1 MGSSNSSNININDE
15 EKQKIEEAK
24 ETHSDIIQK
33 KQIIIEEKPK
43 IKVKIPLI
51 SGGYWIKMY
60 NSDETLKKIASDFVR
75 ENKIEIN
82 QQNYSIE
89 YKYKNNP
96 INIDET
102 PLKNLIEEDTTTIQ
116 IDQVI
121 KKIINDN
128 IDIIGKPFLDPFQI
142 YCFEIKTKT
151 FKKIKYK
158 KQTLLKY
165 KLNKLGNNYAYCNGN
180 NHLFISGRTG
190 NTPDEIIGFFWD
202 IDLMHEII
210 SFPIKIFPKINH
222 SMIYI
227 DKKVYIVGG
236 DDVNTLI
243 YDMDIEDKEVI
254 FWKNLHYKRFEPS
267 LTKCGDYLYCFD
279 MSRKY
284 TNTFDNILNFEKI
297 DLYSDNAQWEVIV
310 PNIPQNIVN
319 TIFCQKFFGV
329 VNCDDNIIFLGGIY
343 DKNDNENDKSID
355 NLMHQENELMNLK
368 YNINKNIIEKSNIK
382 FNDIYFNEKCFLPVD
397 ENTYVNLPYFNKH
410 LPKIVYFYKDKNL
423 VDINVYHSKLHVK
436 KRNINKSQITQLKSS
451 FIGLNFDMPS
461 LFSNNYSQKYMTN
474 IGNNSPDKNFFYN
487 PLTNRNLFVTKSQF
501 SIENNNIIAK
511 HNINSVNKIIN
522 EEEDIKDDKNKD
534 NTNYNKDDNY
544 IKNVRDVNDKKNTKI
559 KFLKGSKENDI
570 DNVKNKKDKNE
581 IKDTEEPSEIKDKQE
596 TNSIQ
601 KGLEIVKEDKKENNE
616 EDDKNSSNIEKDS
629 KNINQFNTER
639 ISNTINRLNN
649 YNNIPIVSKIHSNR
663 RMLYIKE
670 PNSLTT
676 FHSSSFGDDNN
687 MFNSYRVKKKIR
699 KGYII
704 EPINIRKKRVKSQMK
719 KIIATQINKTE
730 KY

>member
-1 MGSSNSSNININDE
+1 MGSSSSSNINDE
-15 EKQKIEEAK
+15 EKQSIEEAK
-24 ETHSDIIQK
+24 ETHNDIIQK
-33 KQIIIEEKPK
+33 KPIIIEEKPK

-60 NSDETLKKIASDFVR
+60 KNDEMLKTIASDFIS
-75 ENKIEIN
+75 ENKININ

-96 INIDET
+96 LNIDET
-102 PLKNLIEEDTTTIQ
+102 PLKNLTEEDTTTIQ

-158 KQTLLKY
+158 RQTLFKY

-190 NTPDEIIGFFWD
+190 HTPDEKIGFFWD

-222 SMIYI
+222 SMVCI

-243 YDMDIEDKEVI
+243 YEMDIEDKEVI

-267 LTKCGDYLYCFD
+267 LIKHGDYLYCFD

-297 DLYSDNAQWEVIV
+297 DLYSDNAQWEVII

-319 TIFCQKFFGV
+319 IIFSQKFFGV
-329 VNCDDNIIFLGGIY
+329 VNCEDNIIFIGGIY
-343 DKNDNENDKSID
+343 DKNNDNNNDNDKSRD
-355 NLMHQENELMNLK
+355 DLMHQENELMNLK

-451 FIGLNFDMPS
+451 FIGLNFDMPN
-461 LFSNNYSQKYMTN
+461 LFSHYYSQKNKINMTD
-474 IGNNSPDKNFFYN
+474 IDNNSPDKNFFYK
-487 PLTNRNLFVTKSQF
+487 PLTKRNLFITKSHF
-501 SIENNNIIAK
+501 SIKNDNTIEK
-511 HNINSVNKIIN
+511 HNIDSVNKIIN
-522 EEEDIKDDKNKD
+522 DEEDIKDDKNKEF
-534 NTNYNKDDNY
+534 NTNYNKDENY
-544 IKNVRDVNDKKNTKI
+544 IKNI
-559 KFLKGSKENDI
+559 KVKYLKDSKENVI
-570 DNVKNKKDKNE
+570 DNIKNKKDKNE
-581 IKDTEEPSEIKDKQE
+581 IKDTEEPSEIKDKKE

-616 EDDKNSSNIEKDS
+616 LDDKNSSNIQKDS

-639 ISNTINRLNN
+639 ISNKINRVNN
-649 YNNIPIVSKIHSNR
+649 YNNIPIARKIHSNR

-670 PNSLTT
+670 PNSLMT

-687 MFNSYRVKKKIR
+687 MLNSYRVKKKIR

-704 EPINIRKKRVKSQMK
+704 EPIKISKKKVKSQMK
-719 KIIATQINKTE
+719 KINATYINKTE